1 MGVAAGHSG
10 GLAILFGVLFGL
22 VYLPAIHLE
31 ERHLSAIMM
40 GYSAYA
46 VRVPLLLPRW
56 PDGLGRESFSVAL
69 YMKNREYQA
78 ALGWLIGAAW
88 LLARA
93 VWLQ

>member
-22 VYLPAIHLE
+22 VYLPAIHLG

-46 VRVPLLLPRW
+46 ARVLR
-56 PDGLGRESFSVAL
+56 
-69 YMKNREYQA
+69 
-78 ALGWLIGAAW
+78 WLIGAAW
-88 LLARA
+88 QMARA
-93 VWLQ
+93 IWLP